1 MPYIVFGPNGTV
13 LVVMGLICYNTR
25 INQESNVAKTKS
37 SFFCNACGSE
47 LAKWAG
53 QCPDCKAWN
62 TVKEFRQASKTGAL
76 RSSGYAGSTNQQVT
90 ELSSVSDQQ
99 VTRVEVGINELDRVL
114 GGGIVPGSVVL
125 IGGDPGIGKSTLLL
139 QVLAG
144 LMSQLKCL
152 YISGEESLQQINM
165 RAKRLGLDA
174 GGLRCLTE
182 TSVEQILNVAEK
194 EKPGLLV
201 VDSIQTLY
209 SEQVQSAPGS
219 VSQVRESAAGLV
231 QYAKQ
236 TNCAI
241 ILVGHVTKDG
251 SLAGPRI
258 LEHMVDAVLYFQ
270 SDEGSRYRVIRAFK
284 NRFGAVNEL
293 GVFAM
298 TGVGLK
304 EVSNPSAIFL
314 SGHSEPAA
322 GSAVT
327 VIREGTRPMLLELQA
342 LVDESHLAN
351 PRRVTIGLDH
361 SRLSMLLAVLH
372 RHGGVSLGDQDVF
385 ANVVG
390 GMRITETGS
399 DLPLLLA
406 ILSSFRDRVLPDK
419 TVIFG
424 EVGLSGEVRPVY
436 NGEERLKEAAGL
448 GFKQAII
455 PAANKPRRAIEGM
468 RVAAVKNLAEAIS
481 KTF

>member
-1 MPYIVFGPNGTV
+1 M
-13 LVVMGLICYNTR
+13 
-25 INQESNVAKTKS
+25 AKTKIT
-37 SFFCNACGSE
+37 FYCTACGSE
-47 LAKWAG
+47 SGKWAG

-62 TVKEFRQASKTGAL
+62 TVEEFRGAAVKGVS
-76 RSSGYAGSTNQQVT
+76 RTSGYTGSTNQQVT
-90 ELSSVSDQQ
+90 QLSTVSDQKIS
-99 VTRVEVGINELDRVL
+99 RISIGINELDRVL

-144 LMSQLKCL
+144 LMGQVNCL
-152 YISGEESLQQINM
+152 YVSGEESLQQINM
-165 RAKRLGLDA
+165 RAKRLDLDVGA
-174 GGLRCLTE
+174 LRCLTE
-182 TSVEQILNVAEK
+182 TNVEQILHVAQK
-194 EKPGLLV
+194 EKPGLVV
-201 VDSIQTLY
+201 VDSIQTLH
-209 SEQVQSAPGS
+209 SEQVESAPGS

-231 QYAKQ
+231 RYAKQ
-236 TNCAI
+236 MNCAMVLI
-241 ILVGHVTKDG
+241 GHVTKDG

-298 TGVGLK
+298 TGLGLK

-314 SGHSEPAA
+314 SGHSEEAA

-351 PRRVTIGLDH
+351 PRRVTIGLDN
-361 SRLSMLLAVLH
+361 SRLAMLLAVLH
-372 RHGGVSLGDQDVF
+372 RHGGISLVDQDVY

-406 ILSSFRDRVLPDK
+406 ILSSFRNRVLPAK
-419 TVIFG
+419 TIIFG

-448 GFKQAII
+448 GFSRAIV
-455 PAANKPRRAIEGM
+455 PKANQPRLAIEGM
-468 RVAAVKNLAEAIS
+468 TINAVDSLTEAI
-481 KTF
+481 TAAF

>member
-1 MPYIVFGPNGTV
+1 
-13 LVVMGLICYNTR
+13 
-25 INQESNVAKTKS
+25 VAKTKT
-37 SFFCNACGSE
+37 SFYCSECGSE
-47 LAKWAG
+47 LSKWSG

-62 TVKEFRQASKTGAL
+62 TVKEFRQAAVAGVPRVSGYTGA
-76 RSSGYAGSTNQQVT
+76 TNQQVT
-90 ELSSVSDQQ
+90 ELSTVSDQ
-99 VTRVEVGINELDRVL
+99 VVARINVGIKELDRVL

-144 LMSQLKCL
+144 LIGQLKCL
-152 YISGEESLQQINM
+152 YVSGEESLQQITM
-165 RAKRLGLDA
+165 RAKRLGLDVGA
-174 GGLRCLTE
+174 LRCLTE
-182 TSVEQILNVAEK
+182 TSVEQILAVAQK
-194 EKPGLLV
+194 EKPGMVV
-201 VDSIQTLY
+201 VDSIQTLH
-209 SEQVQSAPGS
+209 SEQGQSAPGS

-231 QYAKQ
+231 RYAKQ
-236 TNCAI
+236 MNCAMVLI
-241 ILVGHVTKDG
+241 GHVTKDG

-298 TGVGLK
+298 TGLGLK

-314 SGHSEPAA
+314 SGHSEEAA
-322 GSAVT
+322 GSAIT

-351 PRRVTIGLDH
+351 PRRVTIGLDQ

-372 RHGGVSLGDQDVF
+372 RHGGISLGDQDVF

-406 ILSSFRDRVLPDK
+406 ILSSFRDRVLPEK

-448 GFKQAII
+448 GFSRAIV
-455 PAANKPRRAIEGM
+455 PKANRPRKAIEGLSIT
-468 RVAAVKNLAEAIS
+468 AVSSLEEAIS
-481 KTF
+481 AAF

>member
-1 MPYIVFGPNGTV
+1 
-13 LVVMGLICYNTR
+13 MGLICYKNSTKK
-25 INQESNVAKTKS
+25 EFSVAKSKT
-37 SFFCNACGSE
+37 SFFCTDCGSE
-47 LAKWAG
+47 LSKWAG

-62 TVKEFRQASKTGAL
+62 TVKEFRPAGGAVASRK
-76 RSSGYAGSTNQQVT
+76 SGYTGTTDQKVT
-90 ELSSVSDQQ
+90 ELAEVSDQKIN
-99 VTRVEVGINELDRVL
+99 RIGIGINELDRVL
-114 GGGIVPGSVVL
+114 GGGIVPGSVIL

-144 LMSQLKCL
+144 LMGQLKCL
-152 YISGEESLQQINM
+152 YVSGEESLQQINM
-165 RAKRLGLDA
+165 RAKRLDLDV
-174 GGLRCLTE
+174 GSLRCLTE
-182 TSVEQILNVAEK
+182 TSVEQILSVAQK
-194 EKPGLLV
+194 EEPGLVV
-201 VDSIQTLY
+201 VDSIQTLH
-209 SEQVQSAPGS
+209 SEQVESAPGS

-231 QYAKQ
+231 RYAKQ
-236 TNCAI
+236 KNCAMVLI
-241 ILVGHVTKDG
+241 GHVTKDG
-251 SLAGPRI
+251 ALAGPRI

-298 TGVGLK
+298 TGLGLK

-314 SGHSEPAA
+314 SGHSETAA
-322 GSAVT
+322 GSAIT

-361 SRLSMLLAVLH
+361 SRLAMLLAVLH
-372 RHGGVSLGDQDVF
+372 RHGGISLGDQDVF

-406 ILSSFRDRVLPDK
+406 ILSSFRDRALPQK

-436 NGEERLKEAAGL
+436 NGEERLKEAVSL
-448 GFKQAII
+448 GFKRAIV
-455 PAANKPRRAIEGM
+455 PRANQPRQAIEGM
-468 RVAAVKNLAEAIS
+468 IINAVSSLDEAI
-481 KTF
+481 TAAF

>member
-1 MPYIVFGPNGTV
+1 MLEVT
-13 LVVMGLICYNTR
+13 GLICYKMA
-25 INQESNVAKTKS
+25 SNRENRVAKSKT
-37 SFFCNACGSE
+37 SFFCTACGSE
-47 LAKWAG
+47 LSKWAG

-62 TVKEFRQASKTGAL
+62 TVEEFRPAAIPGVAARKT
-76 RSSGYAGSTNQQVT
+76 GYAGSSSQKVT
-90 ELSSVSDQQ
+90 ELADVSDQKI
-99 VTRVEVGINELDRVL
+99 TRIGVGINELDRVL
-114 GGGIVPGSVVL
+114 GGGIVPGSVIL

-144 LMSQLKCL
+144 LMGQLKCL
-152 YISGEESLQQINM
+152 YVSGEESLQQINM
-165 RAKRLGLDA
+165 RAKRLGLDVA
-174 GGLRCLTE
+174 HLRCLTE
-182 TSVEQILNVAEK
+182 TNVEQVLAVAEN
-194 EKPGLLV
+194 EKPGLV
-201 VDSIQTLY
+201 VIDSIQTLY
-209 SEQVQSAPGS
+209 SEIVQSAPGS

-231 QYAKQ
+231 RYAKQ
-236 TNCAI
+236 MNCAMV
-241 ILVGHVTKDG
+241 LVGHVTKEG

-298 TGVGLK
+298 TGHGLK

-314 SGHSEPAA
+314 SGHTEAAA
-322 GSAVT
+322 GSVIT

-361 SRLSMLLAVLH
+361 SRLSMLLAVMH
-372 RHGGVSLGDQDVF
+372 RHGGISLGDQDVF

-399 DLPLLLA
+399 DLPLMLA
-406 ILSSFRDRVLPDK
+406 ILSSFRSRVLPEK
-419 TVIFG
+419 MVVFG

-448 GFKQAII
+448 GFSRAII
-455 PAANKPRRAIEGM
+455 PKANRPRQAIEGM
-468 RVAAVKNLAEAIS
+468 TVNTVNNLAEAIAAV
-481 KTF
+481 F

>member
-1 MPYIVFGPNGTV
+1 M
-13 LVVMGLICYNTR
+13 
-25 INQESNVAKTKS
+25 AKTKTL
-37 SFFCNACGSE
+37 FYCTACGSE
-47 LAKWAG
+47 LFKWAG

-62 TVKEFRQASKTGAL
+62 TVEEFRHAVVPGGIRKP
-76 RSSGYAGSTNQQVT
+76 GYAGNTNQQVT
-90 ELSSVSDQQ
+90 ELAEVSDQK
-99 VTRVEVGINELDRVL
+99 VTRIKVGIHELDRVL
-114 GGGIVPGSVVL
+114 GGGIVPGSVIL

-144 LMSQLKCL
+144 LMGKLKCL
-152 YISGEESLQQINM
+152 YVSGEESLQQINM
-165 RAKRLGLDA
+165 RAKRLGLDVGA
-174 GGLRCLTE
+174 LRCLTE
-182 TSVEQILNVAEK
+182 TSVEQILVIAEK
-194 EKPGLLV
+194 EKPGLV
-201 VDSIQTLY
+201 VIDSIQTLY

-219 VSQVRESAAGLV
+219 VSQVRESAAALV
-231 QYAKQ
+231 RYAKQ
-236 TNCAI
+236 KNCAMV
-241 ILVGHVTKDG
+241 LVGHVTKDG
-251 SLAGPRI
+251 LLAGPRI

-298 TGVGLK
+298 TGQGLK

-314 SGHSEPAA
+314 SGYSEAA
-322 GSAVT
+322 TGSVVT
-327 VIREGTRPMLLELQA
+327 VIREGTRPLLLELQA

-372 RHGGVSLGDQDVF
+372 RHGGVSLGDHDVF

-390 GMRITETGS
+390 GMRITETGA
-399 DLPLLLA
+399 DLPLILA
-406 ILSSFRDRVLPDK
+406 ILSSFRDRVLPAK
-419 TVIFG
+419 TVVFG

-448 GFKQAII
+448 GFSCAII
-455 PAANKPRRAIEGM
+455 ARANQPRQPIEGM
-468 RVAAVKNLAEAIS
+468 TITAVNNLDEAI
-481 KTF
+481 TAAF

>member
-1 MPYIVFGPNGTV
+1 
-13 LVVMGLICYNTR
+13 
-25 INQESNVAKTKS
+25 VAKTKLI
-37 SFFCNACGSE
+37 FYCTACGSE
-47 LAKWAG
+47 LSKWAG

-62 TVKEFRQASKTGAL
+62 TVEEFRQPAGTGVSRL
-76 RSSGYAGSTNQQVT
+76 SGYSGAGNQQVT
-90 ELSSVSDQQ
+90 ELAAVSGQT
-99 VTRVEVGINELDRVL
+99 VARIAVGINELDRVL
-114 GGGIVPGSVVL
+114 GGGIVPGSVIL

-144 LMSQLKCL
+144 LMGQLQCL
-152 YISGEESLQQINM
+152 YVSGEESLQQINM
-165 RAKRLGLDA
+165 RAQRLGLDVGA
-174 GGLRCLTE
+174 LRCLTE
-182 TSVEQILNVAEK
+182 TGVEQILNVAAK
-194 EKPGLLV
+194 EKPGLV
-201 VDSIQTLY
+201 VIDSIQTLH
-209 SEQVQSAPGS
+209 SEQVSSAPGS
-219 VSQVRESAAGLV
+219 VAQVRESAAGLV
-231 QYAKQ
+231 RYAKQ
-236 TNCAI
+236 MNCAMV
-241 ILVGHVTKDG
+241 LVGHVTKDG

-298 TGVGLK
+298 TGRGLK

-314 SGHSEPAA
+314 SGHTEPAA
-322 GSAVT
+322 GTVIT

-351 PRRVTIGLDH
+351 PRRVTVGLDH
-361 SRLSMLLAVLH
+361 ARLSMLLAVLH
-372 RHGGVSLGDQDVF
+372 RHAGISLGDQDVF

-406 ILSSFRDRVLPDK
+406 ILSSFRDRVLAGK
-419 TVIFG
+419 TVVFG

-448 GFKQAII
+448 GFSRAII
-455 PAANKPRRAIEGM
+455 PRANQPRQAIEGM
-468 RVAAVKNLAEAIS
+468 TISAVNNLDEAIAAA
-481 KTF
+481 F

>member
-1 MPYIVFGPNGTV
+1 
-13 LVVMGLICYNTR
+13 
-25 INQESNVAKTKS
+25 VAKTKLL
-37 SFFCNACGSE
+37 FYCTACGNE
-47 LAKWAG
+47 LGKWAG

-62 TVKEFRQASKTGAL
+62 TVEEFRQAKVPGVP
-76 RSSGYAGSTNQQVT
+76 RMSGYAGSSDQPVT
-90 ELSSVSDQQ
+90 ELSAVSDQKLA
-99 VTRVEVGINELDRVL
+99 RINVGIRELDRVL
-114 GGGIVPGSVVL
+114 GGGVVPGSVVL

-144 LMSQLKCL
+144 LMGQLKCL
-152 YISGEESLQQINM
+152 YVSGEESLQQINM
-165 RAKRLGLDA
+165 RAKRLGLDVGA
-174 GGLRCLTE
+174 LRCLTE
-182 TSVEQILNVAEK
+182 TSVEQILNISQK
-194 EKPGLLV
+194 EKPGLIV
-201 VDSIQTLY
+201 VDSIQTLH

-219 VSQVRESAAGLV
+219 VSQVRETAAGLV
-231 QYAKQ
+231 RYAKQ
-236 TNCAI
+236 MNCAMVLI
-241 ILVGHVTKDG
+241 GHVTKDG

-298 TGVGLK
+298 TGLGLK

-314 SGHSEPAA
+314 SGQSETAA
-322 GSAVT
+322 GSVVT

-372 RHGGVSLGDQDVF
+372 RHGGISLGDQDVF

-390 GMRITETGS
+390 GMKITETGS

-406 ILSSFRDRVLPDK
+406 ILSSFRDRVMPKK
-419 TVIFG
+419 TVVFG

-436 NGEERLKEAAGL
+436 NGEERLREAAGL
-448 GFKQAII
+448 GFKRAII
-455 PAANKPRRAIEGM
+455 PAANKPRQDIDGM
-468 RVAAVKNLAEAIS
+468 NVMVVSNLEQAIS
-481 KTF
+481 AAF

>member
-1 MPYIVFGPNGTV
+1 M
-13 LVVMGLICYNTR
+13 
-25 INQESNVAKTKS
+25 AKTKTL
-37 SFFCNACGSE
+37 FYCTACGSE
-47 LAKWAG
+47 LFKWAG

-62 TVKEFRQASKTGAL
+62 TVEEFRHAVVPGGIRKP
-76 RSSGYAGSTNQQVT
+76 GYAGNTNQQVT
-90 ELSSVSDQQ
+90 ELAEVSDQK
-99 VTRVEVGINELDRVL
+99 VTRIKVGIHELDRVL
-114 GGGIVPGSVVL
+114 GGGIVPGSVIL

-144 LMSQLKCL
+144 LMGKLKCL
-152 YISGEESLQQINM
+152 YVSGEESLQQINM
-165 RAKRLGLDA
+165 RAKRLGLDVGA
-174 GGLRCLTE
+174 LRCLTE
-182 TSVEQILNVAEK
+182 TSVEQILAIAEN
-194 EKPGLLV
+194 EKPGLV
-201 VDSIQTLY
+201 VIDSIQTLY

-219 VSQVRESAAGLV
+219 VSQVRESAAALV
-231 QYAKQ
+231 RYAKQ
-236 TNCAI
+236 KNCAMV
-241 ILVGHVTKDG
+241 LVGHVTKDG
-251 SLAGPRI
+251 LLAGPRI

-298 TGVGLK
+298 TGQGLK

-314 SGHSEPAA
+314 SGYSEAA
-322 GSAVT
+322 TGSVVT
-327 VIREGTRPMLLELQA
+327 VIREGTRPLLLELQA

-372 RHGGVSLGDQDVF
+372 RHGGVSLGDHDVF

-390 GMRITETGS
+390 GMRITETGA
-399 DLPLLLA
+399 DLPLILA
-406 ILSSFRDRVLPDK
+406 ILSSFRDRVLPAK
-419 TVIFG
+419 TVVFG

-448 GFKQAII
+448 GFSCAII
-455 PAANKPRRAIEGM
+455 ARANQPRQPIEGM
-468 RVAAVKNLAEAIS
+468 TITAVNNLDEAI
-481 KTF
+481 TAAF

>member
-1 MPYIVFGPNGTV
+1 
-13 LVVMGLICYNTR
+13 
-25 INQESNVAKTKS
+25 VAKTKLL
-37 SFFCNACGSE
+37 FYCTACGNE
-47 LAKWAG
+47 LGKWAG

-62 TVKEFRQASKTGAL
+62 TVEEFRQAKVPGVP
-76 RSSGYAGSTNQQVT
+76 RMSGYAGSSDQPVT
-90 ELSSVSDQQ
+90 ELSAVSDQKLA
-99 VTRVEVGINELDRVL
+99 RINVGIKELDRVL
-114 GGGIVPGSVVL
+114 GGGVVPGSVVL

-144 LMSQLKCL
+144 LMGQLKCL
-152 YISGEESLQQINM
+152 YVSGEESLQQINM
-165 RAKRLGLDA
+165 RAKRLGLDVGA
-174 GGLRCLTE
+174 LRCLTE
-182 TSVEQILNVAEK
+182 TSVEQILNISQK
-194 EKPGLLV
+194 EKPGLIV
-201 VDSIQTLY
+201 VDSIQTLH

-219 VSQVRESAAGLV
+219 VSQVRETAAGLV
-231 QYAKQ
+231 RYAKQ
-236 TNCAI
+236 MNCAMVLI
-241 ILVGHVTKDG
+241 GHVTKDG

-298 TGVGLK
+298 TGLGLK

-314 SGHSEPAA
+314 SGQSETAA
-322 GSAVT
+322 GSVVT

-372 RHGGVSLGDQDVF
+372 RHGGISLGDQDVF

-390 GMRITETGS
+390 GMKITETGS

-406 ILSSFRDRVLPDK
+406 ILSSFRDRVMPEK
-419 TVIFG
+419 TVVFG

-436 NGEERLKEAAGL
+436 NGEERLREAAGL
-448 GFKQAII
+448 GFKRAII
-455 PAANKPRRAIEGM
+455 PAANKPRQDIDGM
-468 RVAAVKNLAEAIS
+468 NVMVVSNLEQAIS
-481 KTF
+481 AAF